1 MILFGKKGYDGQ
13 QLYMPV
19 DAHLNTQDHEV
30 FADALYNYLKSKD
43 LL

>member
-1 MILFGKKGYDGQ
+1 MILFGEKEYDGE

-19 DAHLNTQDHEV
+19 DAHLNTQAHEV
-30 FADALYNYLKSKD
+30 VADALYNYLKSKD